1 MGSDCQYQIPT
12 IDFSIHSLEVDRGT
26 EEWYSLCKRVREA
39 CENNGFFEIVYDKIP
54 LQLRAE
60 TFSMIRQL
68 FSIPLETKKN
78 YFSSRPYGGYLGQN
92 PKLPLFESFGLEDP
106 SNYESLRSFAQLMWP
121 NGHDKFC
128 NTVISMVKK
137 LDELKHMIEV
147 MILDS
152 YGLGEKSKSIMA
164 SMTLLRIMKY
174 SPPPSGGSMQGLH
187 AHTDK
192 ALSTILC
199 DDQVSGLEIETKD
212 GQWVKLSFSPTSLVF
227 VVGDLLMAWSNG
239 RMHPAKHR
247 VMMSGEKERYSL
259 GQFVDPVEGTIIKA
273 PKELVDEE
281 HPRILEDFDYSKFSK
296 FFYSEEGKAVDTE
309 MQIFAFAGI
318 N

>member
-1 MGSDCQYQIPT
+1 MGSECQYQIPT
-12 IDFSIHSLEVDRGT
+12 IDFSNHSSEVDRGT

-60 TFSMIRQL
+60 TFSMIRQVFGL
-68 FSIPLETKKN
+68 PLETKKKYCN
-78 YFSSRPYGGYLGQN
+78 PRPYGGYLGQN
-92 PKLPLFESFGLEDP
+92 SKLPLFESFGLEDS
-106 SNYESLRSFAQLMWP
+106 SNYESLRSFTQLMWP
-121 NGHDKFC
+121 NGHDQFC

-152 YGLGEKSKSIMA
+152 YGLGDNSKSILTSA
-164 SMTLLRIMKY
+164 TLLRIMKY
-174 SPPPSGGSMQGLH
+174 SSPPLGEYMQGLH

-212 GQWVKLSFSPTSLVF
+212 GKWVKLSFSPTSLVF
-227 VVGDLLMAWSNG
+227 IVGDLLMAWSNG
-239 RMHPAKHR
+239 RMHAAKHR

-281 HPRILEDFDYSKFSK
+281 HPRILKDIDYTNFSK
-296 FFYSEEGKAVDTE
+296 FFYSDEGRFIDTQ

-318 N
+318 S